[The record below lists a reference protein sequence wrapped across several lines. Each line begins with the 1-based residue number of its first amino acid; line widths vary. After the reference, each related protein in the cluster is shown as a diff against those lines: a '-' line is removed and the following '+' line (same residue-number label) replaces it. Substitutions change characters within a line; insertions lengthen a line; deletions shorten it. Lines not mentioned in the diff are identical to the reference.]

1 MTSRE
6 TVQHDCPVA
15 LILIDVIN
23 DLQFEQGARL
33 ARYAL
38 PMARNLVL
46 VLIRTRRVK
55 SIARSCCAR
64 IKSVRSCTLA
74 ARDGCYTTLSIRG
87 DHP

>member
-46 VLIRTRRVK
+46 VLI
-55 SIARSCCAR
+55 
-64 IKSVRSCTLA
+64 
-74 ARDGCYTTLSIRG
+74 
-87 DHP
+87 